1 MGSQRPVVLLPE
13 IIGQFVAMAG
23 NWAVSYVSRFT
34 INNPVAGLMQG
45 RSALIAESA
54 VFVFNRGYFSES
66 SLPAE
71 FELPGYLRIVA
82 LIERPVV

>member
-34 INNPVAGLMQG
+34 ITYPSAGLMQG
-45 RSALIAESA
+45 VQR
-54 VFVFNRGYFSES
+54 
-66 SLPAE
+66 
-71 FELPGYLRIVA
+71 
-82 LIERPVV
+82 